1 MPSFL
6 EKLIGG
12 IKYDAAFLKGHTL
25 QPAWYKLFKIFII
38 IGFLALY
45 WIVFGFTK
53 TIIFFACFVLLALAM
68 HMTHRIK
75 THRYTRSWLDF
86 IVYEEDG
93 VRKYRRISGYYY
105 AAVIL
110 FALVAVSISQLLG

>member
-1 MPSFL
+1 MSSFL

-25 QPAWYKLFKIFII
+25 QPAWYKIFKIFIV

-45 WIVFGFTK
+45 WIIFGFTK
-53 TIIFFACFVLLALAM
+53 TIIFFACFVLMALAM
-68 HMTHRIK
+68 HMTYRIK

-93 VRKYRRISGYYY
+93 VRKYRRISWRYY
-105 AAVIL
+105 ATVIL
-110 FALVAVSISQLLG
+110 LALVAVTISQLLG